1 MSKPNISPPLD
12 REAKRRLAVI
22 RHVEEV
28 TGNVAMSCRYFGIS
42 RQAYYTG
49 YRRYQA
55 EGVEGLRTRSKAP
68 KTCPNVTHVEVV
80 GKIIYL
86 RQSYRFGTGEDRHVP
101 QAVPRRDHQQVG
113 RLSDPQPPR
122 QSGVCRPHSATS
134 ATTADGSGT
143 RSNCPATASRS
154 T

>member
-1 MSKPNISPPLD
+1 MPNSTPTTTPPLD

-28 TGNVAMSCRYFGIS
+28 SGNVAMSCRYFGIS
-42 RQAYYTG
+42 RQAYYTW

-68 KTCPNVTHVEVV
+68 KTSPNATHVEVV

-86 RQSYRFGTGEDRHVP
+86 RQNYPS
-101 QAVPRRDHQQVG
+101 APRR
-113 RLSDPQPPR
+113 S
-122 QSGVCRPHSATS
+122 
-134 ATTADGSGT
+134 
-143 RSNCPATASRS
+143 
-154 T
+154 